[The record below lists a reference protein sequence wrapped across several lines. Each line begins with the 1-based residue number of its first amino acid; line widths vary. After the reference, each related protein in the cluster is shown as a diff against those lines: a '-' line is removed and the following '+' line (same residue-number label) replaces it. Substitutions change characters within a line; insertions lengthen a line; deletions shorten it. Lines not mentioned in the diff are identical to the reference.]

1 MFIYHMKRL
10 LFAQSVI
17 DPVGAQTGE
26 ERQLVRVMRAG
37 AGEAP
42 EVRSEHVVSPAT
54 RTPRGEA

>member
-42 EVRSEHVVSPAT
+42 EV
-54 RTPRGEA
+54 